1 MTIFVPILIICLN
14 GNCEW
19 MQAQTY
25 FQSEEACR
33 ASLTKQKSHML
44 GLVKKAGKDQPE
56 LLEGTC
62 VDVKIKSLTEK
73 QA

>member
-1 MTIFVPILIICLN
+1 
-14 GNCEW
+14 

-33 ASLTKQKSHML
+33 DSLTKQKSHML
-44 GLVKKAGKDQPE
+44 GLVKKAGKDQPA

-73 QA
+73 YV